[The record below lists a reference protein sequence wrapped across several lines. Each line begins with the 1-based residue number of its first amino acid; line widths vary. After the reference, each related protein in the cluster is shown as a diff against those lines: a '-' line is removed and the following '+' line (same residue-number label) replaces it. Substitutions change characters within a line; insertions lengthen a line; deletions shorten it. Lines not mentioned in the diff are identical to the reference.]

1 MQCHPSPFPTFSRE
15 LSCFLLGV
23 RMSSSEALWAQSFLF
38 VLWLFMDVPYL
49 PYLGVRDRNWET
61 YLLTVYVVLG
71 KKRKLFRILICKVAA
86 LNAPSETL

>member
-1 MQCHPSPFPTFSRE
+1 
-15 LSCFLLGV
+15 
-23 RMSSSEALWAQSFLF
+23 
-38 VLWLFMDVPYL
+38 MDVPYL